1 MSITTASIARFLID
15 GVAYQARLFAMPFHV
30 PENGRVRAHAIG
42 RPDMPFSGV
51 HVLAGW
57 FRSTG
62 CTMSGLYSIR
72 ESSAPRR
79 RSGTIHLTSRSAL
92 CPACL
97 PSWRRKSRWVVAR

>member
-1 MSITTASIARFLID
+1 MSITTASIARFEID

-57 FRSTG
+57 LKERVLPEGVCLVMADRLFSHGAVEQWSGADGARAAKVLSQVALGRS
-62 CTMSGLYSIR
+62 
-72 ESSAPRR
+72 EE
-79 RSGTIHLTSRSAL
+79 
-92 CPACL
+92 
-97 PSWRRKSRWVVAR
+97 VV